1 MQAFMKKITDWVLE
15 KEEKMAKSCA
25 IPMKELEYQIDK
37 VEAQKQ
43 KVQKEYDDAMSV
55 LNEVSQ
61 KLEKIKN
68 IETLRC
74 SNV

>member
-25 IPMKELEYQIDK
+25 IPMKELEYQIDI
-37 VEAQKQ
+37 VEAQKK
-43 KVQKEYDDAMSV
+43 KVQKDYDDAMSV

-61 KLEKIKN
+61 KL
-68 IETLRC
+68 
-74 SNV
+74 